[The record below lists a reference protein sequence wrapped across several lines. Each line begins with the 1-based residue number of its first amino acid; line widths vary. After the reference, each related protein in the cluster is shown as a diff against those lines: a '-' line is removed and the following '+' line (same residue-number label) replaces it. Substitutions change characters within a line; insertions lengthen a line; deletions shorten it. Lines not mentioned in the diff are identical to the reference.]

1 MVKDEI
7 EKQVHEML
15 ESGLIQKSSSPFSS
29 PVLLVKKKDN
39 TWRFC
44 VDYRQLNSITVK
56 GKYPVPIIDE
66 LLDEL
71 GQASWFSKLD
81 LHFGFRQI
89 LLQAGEEYKTAFQTH
104 FGQFEFWVMPFG
116 LTGALG
122 TFQEAMNST
131 LTRKSYCYVQ
141 LASSFF
147 CSEPSWIPWASR
159 ILQEVRPSLWHY
171 RQATNCVTVEEYSF
185 QVDCCT

>member
-1 MVKDEI
+1 MKDEI

-15 ESGLIQKSSSPFSS
+15 DSGLIQKSSSPFSS

-44 VDYRQLNSITVK
+44 VDYRQMNSVTMK
-56 GKYPVPIIDE
+56 SKYPVPLIDE

-81 LHFGFRQI
+81 LRSGFHQI
-89 LLQAGEEYKTAFQTH
+89 LLQPGEEYKTAFQTH
-104 FGQFEFWVMPFG
+104 FGQFEFRVMPFG
-116 LTGALG
+116 LTGAPV

-131 LTRKSYCYVQ
+131 LAPFLRKFVLVFFDDILIYSRTYEEHLIHLQQVFQ
-141 LASSFF
+141 LLHEHQWKLKLSKCAF
-147 CSEPSWIPWASR
+147 A
-159 ILQEVRPSLWHY
+159 
-171 RQATNCVTVEEYSF
+171 
-185 QVDCCT
+185 